1 MTLQS
6 RIFSIFRGFFQS
18 LLSSPSVE
26 VQTAARISARDV
38 RTNLGS
44 NIKLVESITGSSL
57 WTSSKGHLME
67 ALREMERQE
76 VPDVDH
82 WRVGLLTKLLQQ
94 RLTAYYGA
102 DDENVKRLQDM
113 IDSLVIN

>member
-1 MTLQS
+1 
-6 RIFSIFRGFFQS
+6 
-18 LLSSPSVE
+18 
-26 VQTAARISARDV
+26 
-38 RTNLGS
+38 
-44 NIKLVESITGSSL
+44 
-57 WTSSKGHLME
+57 ME

-82 WRVGLLTKLLQQ
+82 WSVGLLKKLLQQ